1 MYARSALIVTAR
13 HPTPF
18 TEAEVRSH
26 LGRWGLKSAMVSPLP
41 RGASGEVFL
50 VEAAGERFV
59 AKHAYMHRHEFE
71 PGLMAAEVVAR
82 GGEYRAAGPIRTT
95 EGDVLVMVEHDGLAH
110 PLALLQWVDGRQEPV
125 DDESSARELGV
136 VLGRVQRT
144 LAATPAA
151 ELLIEPAGR
160 AYLDYLRS
168 TSQDLGEY
176 AWLHRRIGEIVG
188 RIDSLLDAESLT
200 HAAAVWD
207 GPERLRDRDGSIG
220 LIDFGNTGWYPVAH
234 TIGYGTSQV
243 RVTEAG
249 AEARAVEAFMAA
261 FVSEFPVSAADLEAV
276 PLFRL
281 ATIATYAKFM
291 ARRAATG
298 QLSEAMQVGF
308 SRVLAELS

>member
-1 MYARSALIVTAR
+1 VTTAQ
-13 HPTPF
+13 HPPPF
-18 TEAEVRSH
+18 TEADVRSH
-26 LGRWGLKSAMVSPLP
+26 LGRWGLESAKVSPLP

-50 VEAAGERFV
+50 VEAGGERFV

-71 PGLMAAEVVAR
+71 PGLMAADVVSRA
-82 GGEYRAAGPIRTT
+82 GEFRAAGPVRTAG
-95 EGDVLVMVEHDGLAH
+95 GDVLVMVEHDGLTH
-110 PLALLQWVDGRQEPV
+110 PLALLRWVNGRQYPV
-125 DDESSARELGV
+125 EDETSARELGV

-144 LAATPAA
+144 LAAAPAA
-151 ELLIEPAGR
+151 ELQIEPVGR

-168 TSQDLGEY
+168 TSQDLGDY
-176 AWLHRRIGEIVG
+176 GWLHHRIGEIVA
-188 RIDSLLDAESLT
+188 RIDTLLDAEVLT

-243 RVTEAG
+243 RISDAA
-249 AEARAVEAFMAA
+249 AEARAVDA
-261 FVSEFPVSAADLEAV
+261 FVTAFASEFPVSAADLDSV

-281 ATIATYAKFM
+281 ATVATYAKFM

-298 QLSEAMQVGF
+298 QLPEVMRVGF
-308 SRVLAELS
+308 SRVLAELT